1 MIRTLD
7 TRTFLH
13 KEHVTWTRLFKMF
26 GIPNLRIVSSMSRSE
41 RMPLRSIKQTHVQL
55 SHDSGF
61 SKEQK
66 TASSSDMAGFI
77 S

>member
-1 MIRTLD
+1 
-7 TRTFLH
+7 
-13 KEHVTWTRLFKMF
+13 MF